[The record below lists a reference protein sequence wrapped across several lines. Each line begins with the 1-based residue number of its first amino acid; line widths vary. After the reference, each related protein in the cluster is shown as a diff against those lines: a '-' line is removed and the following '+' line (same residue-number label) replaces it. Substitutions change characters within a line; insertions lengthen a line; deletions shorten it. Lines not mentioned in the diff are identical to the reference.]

1 MTSFHH
7 KKTSAGEA
15 AWSLQ
20 KDILGLMFNGVDQ
33 TVWLSTKKRDILIDT
48 ITEWLR
54 RLSTSRQGIQF
65 DEFRS
70 TMSKIQHAFLTI
82 PARKGLL
89 SLFYRVLAKQPLMIY
104 LHQNAPLREAVV
116 DCWTFLRESVAT
128 PTRCQNLIPHGRLTS
143 V

>member
-1 MTSFHH
+1 MEVYVNDFISLAIPALKEHLNHAATAMMAGIHDVFPPQADPAKDPISL
-7 KKTSAGEA
+7 KKMAAGEA
-15 AWSLQ
+15 AWSLE
-20 KDILGLMFNGVDQ
+20 KEILGLMFNGVDK

-82 PARKGLL
+82 PAGKGLL
-89 SLFYRVLAKQPLMIY
+89 SLFY
-104 LHQNAPLREAVV
+104 
-116 DCWTFLRESVAT
+116 
-128 PTRCQNLIPHGRLTS
+128 
-143 V
+143 